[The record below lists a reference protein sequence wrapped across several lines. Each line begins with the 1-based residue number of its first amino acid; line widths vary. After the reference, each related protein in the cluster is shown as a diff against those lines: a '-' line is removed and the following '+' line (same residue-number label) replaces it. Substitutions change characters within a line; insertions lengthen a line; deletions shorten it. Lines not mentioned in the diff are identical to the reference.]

1 MKFGTFIWSVPGET
15 IAATARRAEELGY
28 DSLWTGDHVLPVI
41 DHQPRYGN
49 APDGRFPTETPW
61 HDPMLTLTYAAAVTT
76 RIKIAPGVLVVP
88 LRNPFMTAKAV
99 ASLDILSNGRFIFGI
114 GIGWYE
120 EEFAAIGAS
129 FKDRALRTREYIEL
143 MKALWTQDRP
153 TYEGKTVSVKGV
165 TFYPKP
171 IQKPHPPIVVGGD
184 SELAMK
190 RTVRYG
196 DGWYGI
202 ARSLDH
208 ARKLISNLKDAQRA
222 AGRTRP
228 IEITLSLRPGHTQ
241 TLDEMKQLAEMG
253 VDRAIAGLPTG
264 PLTVDELAR
273 FHDQV
278 MSRF

>member
-1 MKFGTFIWSVPGET
+1 LKFGTFIRNTPPEE
-15 IAATARRAEELGY
+15 IAATARKAEALGY
-28 DSLWTGDHVLPVI
+28 DSLWTGDHVMPVI
-41 DHQPRYGN
+41 DHKPRYGN
-49 APDGRFPTETPW
+49 APDGRFPTDEPW

-76 RIKIAPGVLVVP
+76 KIKIAPGVLVVP

-120 EEFAAIGAS
+120 EEFAAIGMP
-129 FKDRALRTREYIEL
+129 FKDRALRTREYIEM
-143 MKALWTQDRP
+143 MKVLWTEDRP
-153 TYEGKTVSVKGV
+153 VYEGKTVSVKGV

-184 SELAMK
+184 SDLAMK

-202 ARSLDH
+202 ARSLDG
-208 ARKLISNLKDAQRA
+208 ARKLIAKLKEAQRV

-228 IEITLSLRPGHTQ
+228 IEITLSLRPGHLQ

-253 VDRAIAGLPTG
+253 VDRALAGLPTRA
-264 PLTVDELAR
+264 LTQGQLTQ
-273 FHDQV
+273 FHDEV
-278 MSRF
+278 MAKF

>member
-1 MKFGTFIWSVPGET
+1 
-15 IAATARRAEELGY
+15 
-28 DSLWTGDHVLPVI
+28 
-41 DHQPRYGN
+41 
-49 APDGRFPTETPW
+49 
-61 HDPMLTLTYAAAVTT
+61 
-76 RIKIAPGVLVVP
+76 
-88 LRNPFMTAKAV
+88 MTAKAV

-120 EEFAAIGAS
+120 EEFEAIGAS
-129 FKDRALRTREYIEL
+129 FKDRALRTREYIEM
-143 MKALWTQDRP
+143 MKVLWTEDRP
-153 TYEGKTVSVKGV
+153 VYEGKTVSVKGV

-202 ARSLDH
+202 ARSLDG
-208 ARKLISNLKDAQRA
+208 ARKLIAKLKEAQRV

-228 IEITLSLRPGHTQ
+228 IEITLSLRPGHLQ

-253 VDRAIAGLPTG
+253 VDRALAGLPTKA
-264 PLTVDELAR
+264 LTQDQLTR
-273 FHDQV
+273 FHDDV
-278 MSRF
+278 TAKF

>member
-1 MKFGTFIWSVPGET
+1 
-15 IAATARRAEELGY
+15 
-28 DSLWTGDHVLPVI
+28 
-41 DHQPRYGN
+41 
-49 APDGRFPTETPW
+49 
-61 HDPMLTLTYAAAVTT
+61 
-76 RIKIAPGVLVVP
+76 LVVP

-120 EEFAAIGAS
+120 EEFEAIGAS
-129 FKDRALRTREYIEL
+129 FKDRALRTREYIEM
-143 MKALWTQDRP
+143 MKVLWTEDRP
-153 TYEGKTVSVKGV
+153 VYEGKTVSVKGV

-202 ARSLDH
+202 ARSLDG
-208 ARKLISNLKDAQRA
+208 ARKLIAKLKEAQRV

-228 IEITLSLRPGHTQ
+228 IEITLSLRPGHLQ
-241 TLDEMKQLAEMG
+241 TLDEMKQLAELG
-253 VDRAIAGLPTG
+253 VDRALAGLPTKA
-264 PLTVDELAR
+264 LTQDQLTR
-273 FHDQV
+273 FHDDV